1 MKQKFLVPALA
12 ISALT
17 ADAGASVGEGVV
29 IDTSD
34 AGKASQDIASTQ
46 LKHALPAMTATYMAG
61 DDLFVLRL
69 LKTQSGTLMA
79 QHGSHASHGSHGS
92 HRSHQSGR

>member
-12 ISALT
+12 ISALA

-29 IDTSD
+29 TD
-34 AGKASQDIASTQ
+34 ASNAENSSQEIASNQ
-46 LKHALPAMTATYMAG
+46 LKHALPAMNATYEAG
-61 DDLFVLRL
+61 DNLFVLRL
-69 LKTQSGTLMA
+69 LKTQSGMLMA
-79 QHGSHASHGSHGS
+79 QHGSHSSHSSHGS